1 MQGVCVKMG
10 AMGSLEVEQEVRRRT
25 GGRSARVREAVLHAT
40 LDALSEHEPGAV
52 TISEIARRAGVH
64 ATSIQRRWG
73 SKENVLLEALLT
85 LSQQKVP
92 IPDTG
97 ALRGDL
103 AAFGRSMAGYL
114 ASAAG
119 GTVARTLAASED
131 DAFLAA
137 NRERLV
143 WARYEA
149 ARVMIDRAAER
160 GELRPG
166 TNPQVA
172 LELLVGPLHYRALIT
187 RHPVDSGYIEELVDT
202 LLRGL
207 AE

>member
-1 MQGVCVKMG
+1 
-10 AMGSLEVEQEVRRRT
+10 MGSLEVEQEVRRRT

-40 LDALSEHEPGAV
+40 LDALSEHEPGTV

-73 SKENVLLEALLT
+73 SKDNVVLDALLT
-85 LSQQKVP
+85 LSQEKLP

-97 ALRGDL
+97 SLRGDL
-103 AAFGRSMAGYL
+103 IAFSRSMAGYL
-114 ASAAG
+114 GSTAG
-119 GTVARTLAASED
+119 ETVVRTLAASED
-131 DAFLAA
+131 DSDMAD
-137 NRERLV
+137 NREQLV

-166 TNPQVA
+166 TNPQTA

-187 RHPVDSGYIEELVDT
+187 RHPIDGGCIEEMVDT

-207 AE
+207 LK

>member
-1 MQGVCVKMG
+1 MCVNLYTMG
-10 AMGSLEVEQEVRRRT
+10 ALDAEHEVRRRT

-40 LDALSEHEPGAV
+40 IEALSQHEPRDV

-73 SKENVLLEALLT
+73 SKENVLLDALLT
-85 LSQQKVP
+85 LSQEKVP

-97 ALRGDL
+97 SLRGDL
-103 AAFGRSMAGYL
+103 AAFSRSMAGYL
-114 ASAAG
+114 AATAG
-119 GTVARTLAASED
+119 ETVVRTLAASED
-131 DAFLAA
+131 DASMTA
-137 NRERLV
+137 NRDRLV
-143 WARYEA
+143 LARYEA

-166 TNPQVA
+166 INPQIA

-187 RHPVDSGYIEELVDT
+187 RHPIDAGYIEEMIDT

-207 AE
+207 VK